1 MNHMFKCDAFM
12 LVTFLIHVVF
22 SPTSEIDDGG
32 AQHKGG
38 GSPHP
43 LD

>member
-1 MNHMFKCDAFM
+1 VMEELGLMCDGGDCW
-12 LVTFLIHVVF
+12 I
-22 SPTSEIDDGG
+22 SPTLEIDCGG

-43 LD
+43 

>member
-1 MNHMFKCDAFM
+1 MWCKSSQIM
-12 LVTFLIHVVF
+12 LQSVGY

-32 AQHKGG
+32 AQHEGG

-43 LD
+43 LG